1 MENKELKYYSKIA
14 NWDFSQINSNEE
26 VLIDWNYFD
35 QIRKYTNG
43 KSLCLDLGTGG
54 GEEIFKNYPNVGM
67 IIATD
72 FSCEMIATAK
82 SNAKN
87 HPEVNVKFTVMDNLN
102 MKVPDNLFDLVSAR
116 HTVID
121 AKGIYKCLAPGGIL
135 VIEGVDQKDCWDLK
149 ELFGYGQAFNDEIAI
164 SQKDY
169 QDLVNAGFSKIDL
182 TEILVNEYYATPDDL
197 MALLLKAPIL
207 DDFSEITDMASD
219 HLELIDQNLF
229 DQYVETHK
237 TQKGIL
243 LKRVLYGIVAQ
254 K

>member
-1 MENKELKYYSKIA
+1 MKNKQLEYYSKIA
-14 NWDFSQINSNEE
+14 NWDFSKIKYEEE
-26 VLIDWNYFD
+26 VLTDWNYFD
-35 QIRKYTNG
+35 QIKNYANE

-54 GEEIFKNYPNVGM
+54 GEEIFKNYPNVEM

-72 FSCEMIATAK
+72 FSEEMIATAK

-87 HPEVNVKFTVMDNLN
+87 YPEVNVKFTVMDNLN
-102 MKVPDNLFDLVSAR
+102 MNVPDNLFDLVSAR

-121 AKGIYKCLAPGGIL
+121 AKGIYQCLAPGGVL

-169 QDLVNAGFSKIDL
+169 QDLVDAGFSKVEL

-207 DDFSEITDMASD
+207 DDFSEIEGMSSE
-219 HLELIDQNLF
+219 HLDLIDVNLF
-229 DQYVETHK
+229 NNYVKTHI
-237 TQKGIL
+237 TEKGIL